1 MIWRLLTVN
10 ESVFDY
16 EIIRKMK
23 ILYDNFEANSSV
35 DENFTQQE
43 EIEENEFIELLLET
57 PVMK

>member
-1 MIWRLLTVN
+1 MY
-10 ESVFDY
+10 DY

-23 ILYDNFEANSSV
+23 ILYDNFEANSSI